1 MTIRVFLADDQE
13 LVRDGLSMIVSA
25 QDDLVVVGEAGDG
38 AAAVVG
44 VRRTS
49 PDVVLMDVRMPEL
62 DGIRAAEQIL
72 AYPSPPRV
80 LMLTTYDVDEHAY
93 AALRVGASGFL
104 LKNARGEEVVHAI
117 RSVYRGDA
125 VLAPEL
131 TRRLLQ
137 RVELPGPVRVPAGLE
152 RLTAREREVMLE
164 VASGASNAE
173 IASRLFLS
181 EATVKSHVGRVLS
194 KLGLR
199 DRVQIVVLAYEAG
212 LVHPPR

>member
-13 LVRDGLSMIVSA
+13 LVREGLAMIVAA

-38 AAAVVG
+38 AAAVAG
-44 VRRTS
+44 VRRAN
-49 PDVVLMDVRMPEL
+49 PDVVLMDVRMPVL

-117 RSVYRGDA
+117 RSVHRGDA

-131 TRRLLQ
+131 TRRLLRQ
-137 RVELPGPVRVPAGLE
+137 VRLPGPPRVPRELE
-152 RLTAREREVMLE
+152 RLTDREREVMLE
-164 VASGASNAE
+164 VASGASNTE
-173 IASRLFLS
+173 IASRLFVS
-181 EATVKSHVGRVLS
+181 EATIKTHIGRVLA

>member
-1 MTIRVFLADDQE
+1 VTIRVFVADDQE
-13 LVRDGLSMIVSA
+13 LVRDGLAMIVGA
-25 QDDLVVVGEAGDG
+25 QDDLIVVGEAGDG
-38 AAAVVG
+38 AAAVAG
-44 VRRTS
+44 ARRTS
-49 PDVVLMDVRMPEL
+49 PDVVLMDVRMPVL

-137 RVELPGPVRVPAGLE
+137 QVQLPGPPRVPPGLE
-152 RLTAREREVMLE
+152 RLTDREREVMVE

-181 EATVKSHVGRVLS
+181 EATVKTHVGRVLS

-199 DRVQIVVLAYEAG
+199 DRVQVVVLAYEAG